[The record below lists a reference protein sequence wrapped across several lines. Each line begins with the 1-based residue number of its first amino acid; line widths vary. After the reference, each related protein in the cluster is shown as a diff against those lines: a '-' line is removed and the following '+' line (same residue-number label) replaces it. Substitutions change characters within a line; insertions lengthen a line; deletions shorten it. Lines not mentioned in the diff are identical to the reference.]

1 MNFLF
6 LNCPPIVGYIILGV
20 LAFVFGILVT
30 LLCVRIRNL
39 KEEKKH
45 E

>member
-1 MNFLF
+1 MSFLF
-6 LNCPPIVGYIILGV
+6 LNCPPLVGYTILGA
-20 LAFVFGILVT
+20 LAFAFGILVT
-30 LLCVRIRNL
+30 LLCVRIREL

>member
-1 MNFLF
+1 MCYLF
-6 LNCPPIVGYIILGV
+6 FNCSPVVGYIILGA
-20 LAFVFGILVT
+20 LAFAFGILVT
-30 LLCVRIRNL
+30 LLCVRLREL